1 MATLAKFRTRIAMK
15 TGIAADTSGS
25 DDQALADDWIND
37 GIVDVLLETHCNVD
51 SQTVTPGA
59 SADYALSASVLAII
73 DMYTSSAGTDARV
86 EQVSVPD
93 LLEMRRQGSTASSSP
108 VTHYALAG
116 ADLILFYP
124 TPAAADTFTMYVIP
138 KPTAMS
144 VSSDDASSAS
154 LGGVRTEFHKAIE
167 LYALAEAA
175 DYDDDGS
182 SAQGA
187 RYRERYHEE
196 LGRIKRSLNRLG
208 SYKQPPAVLPTQ
220 RRRRPRRYNDQ
231 DWR

>member
-1 MATLAKFRTRIAMK
+1 MATLAKFRSAV
-15 TGIAADTSGS
+15 TGKIGLDNTAGSADQVRT
-25 DDQALADDWIND
+25 DDWLNE
-37 GIVDVLLETHCNVD
+37 GVVDVLRETGCNVD
-51 SQTVTPGA
+51 STTITPGA
-59 SADYALSASVLAII
+59 SADYALAVSVLGILDI
-73 DMYTSSAGTDARV
+73 YTTSGSSNSRL
-86 EQVSVPD
+86 EQVTVPD
-93 LLEMRRQGSTASSSP
+93 MLQMRLNGSTAAGPTSY
-108 VTHYALAG
+108 YALAG
-116 ADLILFYP
+116 TDLMLFYP
-124 TPAAADTFTMYVIP
+124 TPAAADTFTMYCVP

-144 VSSDDASSAS
+144 VSSDDPSSAS

-196 LGRIKRSLNRLG
+196 LGRIKRSVTMLG
-208 SYKQPPAVLPTQ
+208 RYKQPPAVLPAQ
-220 RRRRPRRYNDQ
+220 RRGRVKRFNDQ

>member
-1 MATLAKFRTRIAMK
+1 MATLAQFRTRVSSKIGLDNTA
-15 TGIAADTSGS
+15 GSADQSLVDS
-25 DDQALADDWIND
+25 WISE
-37 GIVDVLLETHCNVD
+37 GVVDVLRETGCNID
-51 SQTVTPGA
+51 STTVTPGA
-59 SADYALSASVLAII
+59 SADYALGVSVLGII
-73 DMYTSSAGTDARV
+73 DMYTTSGGTDNRV
-86 EQVSVPD
+86 EQMTVPD
-93 LLEMRRQGSTASSSP
+93 LLEMRRNGSTTSGP
-108 VTHYALAG
+108 TVYYALAG
-116 ADLILFYP
+116 TDLMLFYP

>member
-1 MATLAKFRTRIAMK
+1 MATLAQFRSRISAK
-15 TGIAADTSGS
+15 IGLDNTASSADQSLVDSWVSEGV
-25 DDQALADDWIND
+25 
-37 GIVDVLLETHCNVD
+37 VDVLRETGCNVD
-51 SQTVTPGA
+51 STTVTPGA
-59 SADYALSASVLAII
+59 SADYALAVSVLGIL
-73 DMYTSSAGTDARV
+73 DMYTTSGSSNSRL
-86 EQVSVPD
+86 EQVTVPD
-93 LLEMRRQGSTASSSP
+93 MLQMRLNGSTAAGPTSY
-108 VTHYALAG
+108 YALAG
-116 ADLILFYP
+116 TDLMLFYP
-124 TPAAADTFTMYVIP
+124 TPAAADTFTMYVVP

-144 VSSDDASSAS
+144 VSSDDPSSAS

-196 LGRIKRSLNRLG
+196 LGRIKRSINLLG
-208 SYKQPPAVLPTQ
+208 RYKQPPAVLPTQ
-220 RRRRPRRYNDQ
+220 RRRRTRRFNDQ